1 MSNYCSNCGTQF
13 GSGNFCS
20 NCGNSKHSEV
30 NQGVPS
36 HFQKIDVTQS
46 GVDEQRA
53 KLIGAQ
59 AKNAELGGKIVK
71 GALGVAAVYVGICLA
86 IFVVLLGVF
95 LAHL

>member
-1 MSNYCSNCGTQF
+1 MSKFCSNCGTSF
-13 GSGNFCS
+13 GTGNFCS
-20 NCGNSKHSEV
+20 NCGNPKNTEV
-30 NQGVPS
+30 SQGVPS

-71 GALGVAAVYVGICLA
+71 GALGVAAVYVGVCVV
-86 IFVVLLGVF
+86 IFVVLLGIF
-95 LAHL
+95 LANL

>member
-1 MSNYCSNCGTQF
+1 MAKYCANCGTQF
-13 GSGNFCS
+13 GVGNFCA
-20 NCGNSKHSEV
+20 NCGNPKDSEV
-30 NQGVPS
+30 VQGVPS

-71 GALGVAAVYVGICLA
+71 GALGVAAVYVGVCVL

>member
-1 MSNYCSNCGTQF
+1 MAKYCANCGTQF
-13 GSGNFCS
+13 GVGNFCS
-20 NCGNSKHSEV
+20 NCGNPKDSEIV
-30 NQGVPS
+30 QGVPS

-59 AKNAELGGKIVK
+59 AKNAELGGKIAK
-71 GALGVAAVYVGICLA
+71 GALGVAAVYVGVCAI